1 MHSLVIYMII
11 KNNGLNDEEKKDY
24 LFSKIFNLA
33 NKDFLENITDWYQE
47 NYDNISYN
55 EINFIYETMK
65 ISDFEFYNY
74 LSDLL
79 NQIGSSSVTD
89 IVDLE
94 FLTRN
99 LELMY
104 VARILVGDTI
114 NSITIKD
121 NIKFLNETRKYFQK

>member
-1 MHSLVIYMII
+1 MII

>member
-1 MHSLVIYMII
+1 MII
-11 KNNGLNDEEKKDY
+11 KNNGLNEEERKNY
-24 LFSKIFNLA
+24 LFSKVFNLA
-33 NKDFLENITDWYQE
+33 NKDFLGNITGWYQE
-47 NYDNISYN
+47 NFDSISYH

-79 NQIGSSSVTD
+79 NQIGSSSVTG